1 MTRPTTNA
9 SRFWSAQPAE
19 RTACHSRTGERGSA
33 AFELP
38 LILGLILLPFGV
50 LLLSVSTWVERQT
63 AARDAAGEAARLV
76 VIEGPDGV
84 AAAEALVREIE
95 AGYGLPVESMRLELA
110 SSSGLAQSAGPG
122 DAVVAQ
128 VTVEMPGA
136 VLPLFGSFGDIT
148 WTAEHVER
156 FPDYGATQ

>member
-1 MTRPTTNA
+1 MTGATA
-9 SRFWSAQPAE
+9 SDRGGQ
-19 RTACHSRTGERGSA
+19 RVGERGSA

-63 AARDAAGEAARLV
+63 AARDAAGEAARVV
-76 VIEGPDGV
+76 VIHGDDGV
-84 AAAEALVREIE
+84 AEAEALVRQIE
-95 AGYGLPVESMRLELA
+95 AGYGLPAGSMRLELA
-110 SSSGLAQSAGPG
+110 DGIAQGGGLVPG
-122 DAVVAQ
+122 EAVLAR

-136 VLPLFGSFGDIT
+136 VLPLFGSFGEVT

-156 FPDYGATQ
+156 FPDYGAIE